1 MIGKLNAK
9 QKNKKRANLKKF
21 EPFQKSLIP
30 ADISELSINTVC
42 KSQYTREMTKSWTKL
57 EFCATS
63 SK

>member
-21 EPFQKSLIP
+21 EPFQKNLIP

-42 KSQYTREMTKSWTKL
+42 KSQYTREMTQS
-57 EFCATS
+57 
-63 SK
+63 

>member
-30 ADISELSINTVC
+30 ADISELSIYTAC
-42 KSQYTREMTKSWTKL
+42 KSQYTREMTQS
-57 EFCATS
+57 
-63 SK
+63 